1 MTSSLGIPLPA
12 VCWHTRSRKCV
23 CVHTFLLINFSNSS
37 WLINVFIPGYVVLGW
52 FLSELLQT
60 SQKSS
65 LWQSPN
71 ISGLLFFSPSMCW
84 QLSLHSFLR
93 SQPKCVGAA
102 RFVMNELWSPWH
114 SWNICTNR
122 CCLSVFQSLS
132 SFPHSCDFS
141 PFTYSPVG
149 FFTFTF
155 KLQQSTFNLSLGNL
169 TLTFLWKLISA
180 AGGEQN
186 AIHNLKFGY
195 LKSLI

>member
-1 MTSSLGIPLPA
+1 MWCWAGFCLSCYRPA
-12 VCWHTRSRKCV
+12 KSQVSDR
-23 CVHTFLLINFSNSS
+23 
-37 WLINVFIPGYVVLGW
+37 VL
-52 FLSELLQT
+52 
-60 SQKSS
+60 
-65 LWQSPN
+65 N
-71 ISGLLFFSPSMCW
+71 ISGLLFFFFFSPSMCW

-169 TLTFLWKLISA
+169 PFCGSLFLLLEGNKMPSIT
-180 AGGEQN
+180 
-186 AIHNLKFGY
+186 
-195 LKSLI
+195 